1 MGRSIRIRSLLSLT
15 PFKIGSSR
23 SSKGRSPSL
32 SKSHFYLR
40 ALSRPDADSTDPRDF
55 HIRSKKALLLASR
68 FPYGE
73 GQLRIKSLQEM
84 VLRLKQEDRTF
95 TRLFFELAIS
105 VCCFCQREGFFF
117 FLFLSEIASEM
128 KNVGKFNL
136 SRMIL
141 TVYIMFFPCAYAFA
155 SCLTVSLIML
165 PLLNEK
171 YQHL

>member
-1 MGRSIRIRSLLSLT
+1 MLLITIPRENTYGGVKKRWVMGRSIRIRSLLSLT
-15 PFKIGSSR
+15 PSKIGSSR

-32 SKSHFYLR
+32 STKVTFISGLYHE
-40 ALSRPDADSTDPRDF
+40 PDADSTDLRDF

-95 TRLFFELAIS
+95 PRLFFELAIS

-117 FLFLSEIASEM
+117 F
-128 KNVGKFNL
+128 
-136 SRMIL
+136 
-141 TVYIMFFPCAYAFA
+141 FFSFKDCFR
-155 SCLTVSLIML
+155 
-165 PLLNEK
+165 NEK
-171 YQHL
+171 CGKV